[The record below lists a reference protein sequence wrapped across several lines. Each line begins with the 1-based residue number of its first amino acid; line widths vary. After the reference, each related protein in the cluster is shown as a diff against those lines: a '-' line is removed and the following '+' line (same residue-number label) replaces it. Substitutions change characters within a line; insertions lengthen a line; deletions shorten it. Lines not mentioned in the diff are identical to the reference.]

1 MKCAIKS
8 CKASNVRKNAS
19 SILPTFHKIPNDPVQ
34 QRAWL
39 RAINRQDQFSVKSAI
54 VCANHFTPDCYVNS
68 LLEVKSKKLK
78 KGAIPTLFLEEEET
92 IWKGEHVQ
100 VRNIIFA
107 QIIGVTFS
115 SQTICITFSFKFEPS
130 AFKL

>member
-8 CKASNVRKNAS
+8 CKASNLRKNAS

-92 IWKGEHVQ
+92 IWKGEQVQ
-100 VRNIIFA
+100 VRNIICA
-107 QIIGVTFS
+107 QILGVTFS
-115 SQTICITFSFKFEPS
+115 TLTICIIFSLKFEPS